1 MDQNKLG
8 LLTVIG
14 GLVKYAGICS
24 LTGFS
29 LAAGGLTAWMFYKS
43 LQRRRV
49 TKRSDQVSKPADQGG
64 NSGRNKLRT

>member
-14 GLVKYAGICS
+14 GLVKYAGICT

-29 LAAGGLTAWMFYKS
+29 LAASGLTCWM
-43 LQRRRV
+43 L
-49 TKRSDQVSKPADQGG
+49 
-64 NSGRNKLRT
+64 